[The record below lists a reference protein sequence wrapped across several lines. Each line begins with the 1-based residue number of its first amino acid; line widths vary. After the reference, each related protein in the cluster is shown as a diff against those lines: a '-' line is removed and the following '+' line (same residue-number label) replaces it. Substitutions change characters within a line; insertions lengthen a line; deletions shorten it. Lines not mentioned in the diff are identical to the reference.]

1 MIMTGSHDSVLVAIS
16 ISIAIAASYTAL
28 DLAGRIRASEGWLR
42 RVWLATAAIAMGGGI
57 WAMHFVAM
65 LAFSMPG
72 MEVGYD
78 VQLTIVSLLVAIV
91 VTGAGFV
98 VMSRSRGALAPLL
111 VAGVFMG
118 LGIVAMHYIG
128 MAAMQ
133 MPAAL
138 RYDRLWLAIS
148 VLIAV
153 GAATAALWLASR
165 ESHLVVRFGAAAMM
179 GAAIAG
185 MHFAGMRA
193 AIFTMVPGFDMARG
207 NSSVSQSML
216 AIGVSTA
223 AFLILFLSL
232 IAAMFDRRFAV
243 LVQREA
249 EVLRQSEERF
259 RSLYKR
265 TPLPL
270 HALDRFGLIE
280 HVSDAWLDLMGYAR
294 EEVIGRPFINFLTE
308 ASARQFLQ
316 DWPELLRQGSLGPCE
331 YRAVT
336 RDGAFLDL
344 VSAAKVERD
353 SAEELLHVVGGL
365 TDVTGR
371 RRAEEALRQ
380 AQKLETMG
388 QLTGGIAHD
397 FNNLL
402 AVILGNLELLRKR
415 LPEDPK
421 ALRLLESAYQGAER
435 GASLTQ
441 RLLAFARRQDLRPQ
455 PVDIPA
461 LVQGMTNL
469 LQRSLGPRV
478 QIETHFPLGLPFARV
493 DAHQLEMALLNLA
506 VNARDAMPDGGVV
519 DISASEAL
527 LAGGEVDDLPAGRYV
542 RLTFADTG
550 AGMDEETLARATD
563 PFFTTKGVG
572 QGTGLGLSMVQG
584 LAAQSGGWLALRS
597 VVGRGTTAELYLPFA
612 ERPAR
617 RKPEPARPD
626 ETPTKLP
633 AMTILVVDDD
643 PLVLAN
649 TAAMLEDLGATVM
662 MASSGGGA
670 LAEVQRGGIDLVVAD
685 QLMPQMTGLE
695 LAEAIR
701 KDCPGLPLLLV
712 SGFANL
718 DRDAVKDIHVLAKPF
733 TQEAL
738 ARAVRMVKV
747 SASVI
752 PIKQPRTRTSEG
764 GGASES

>member
-1 MIMTGSHDSVLVAIS
+1 MIMTGSHDSVLVSIS
-16 ISIAIAASYTAL
+16 ISIAVAASYTAL

-42 RVWLATAAIAMGGGI
+42 RVWLVTAAIAMGGGI

-72 MEVGYD
+72 MAVGYD
-78 VQLTIVSLLVAIV
+78 VELTIVSLLVAIV
-91 VTGAGFV
+91 VTGAGFA
-98 VMSRSRGALAPLL
+98 VMGRSRGAVGPLL
-111 VAGVFMG
+111 VAGIFMG

-138 RYDRLWLAIS
+138 SYDRLWLAIS

-165 ESHLVVRFGAAAMM
+165 ESHHFVRFGAAAVM

-185 MHFAGMRA
+185 MHFSGMRA
-193 AIFTMVPGFDMARG
+193 AIFTMAPGFDMARG
-207 NSSVSQSML
+207 ASGASQSML

-232 IAAMFDRRFAV
+232 IAAMFDRRFAL

-249 EVLRQSEERF
+249 NALRQSEERF
-259 RSLYKR
+259 RSLYKG

-280 HVSDAWLDLMGYAR
+280 HVSDAWLDLMGYTR
-294 EEVIGRPFINFLTE
+294 EEVIGRPFVNFLTE

-316 DWPELLRQGSLGPCE
+316 DWPELLRQGLLGPRE

-353 SAEELLHVVGGL
+353 SADELLHVVGGL
-365 TDVTGR
+365 TDMTGR

-455 PVDIPA
+455 PVDIPE
-461 LVQGMTNL
+461 LVHGMTNL

-478 QIETHFPLGLPFARV
+478 QVETHFSLGLPLARV

-506 VNARDAMPDGGVV
+506 VNARDAMPDGGDV
-519 DISASEAL
+519 DISASETL
-527 LAGGEVDDLPAGRYV
+527 LADGEIDDLPAGRYV

-550 AGMDEETLARATD
+550 AGMDEETLTRATD
-563 PFFTTKGVG
+563 PFFTTKEVG

-584 LAAQSGGWLALRS
+584 LAAQSGGWLALHS
-597 VVGRGTTAELYLPFA
+597 VVGQGTTAELYLPFA
-612 ERPAR
+612 ERPVR
-617 RKPEPARPD
+617 RKPEPAHPD
-626 ETPTKLP
+626 EAPTKLP
-633 AMTILVVDDD
+633 PMTVLVVDDD

-649 TAAMLEDLGATVM
+649 TAAMLEDLGVAVM
-662 MASSGGGA
+662 MASSGSGA

-695 LAEAIR
+695 LAEEIR
-701 KDCPGLPLLLV
+701 KDYPELPLLLV
-712 SGFANL
+712 TGFADL
-718 DRDAVKDIHVLAKPF
+718 DRDAIKGIHVLAKPF

-738 ARAVRMVKV
+738 ARTVRMVKV
-747 SASVI
+747 SASII
-752 PIKQPRTRTSEG
+752 PINQRRSRTSAGDDAPE
-764 GGASES
+764 